1 MGGVFNRAILT
12 SLMKEE
18 NNTMKQEFT
27 SANTS
32 INKNKIPALFTMSK
46 VTFEPDTVNFDIGGG
61 RYDTATDYLRG
72 LCVRN
77 LVWDKYNRAE
87 KWNKNVINELVMCGG
102 ADTVTISNVLNVI
115 KEQEIRHELLE
126 MAYAFSKPT
135 AAIYITVYEGD
146 KTGIGK
152 QTKTDCYQLNRKTAG
167 YIEEISMVFPNVER
181 HGKLIICNKI
191 GDKYNV

>member
-1 MGGVFNRAILT
+1 
-12 SLMKEE
+12 
-18 NNTMKQEFT
+18 MKQEFT

-32 INKNKIPALFTMSK
+32 INNKKIPALFTMSK
-46 VTFEPDTVNFDIGGG
+46 ATFEPDTVNFDIGGG
-61 RYDTATDYLRG
+61 KYDTATDYLYG
-72 LCVRN
+72 LGVRSF
-77 LVWDKYNRAE
+77 VWDKYNRTE
-87 KWNKNVINELVMCGG
+87 KWNKNVINTLIMCGG

-115 KEQEIRHELLE
+115 KEQENRHELLE
-126 MAYAFSKPT
+126 MAYVFSKPT
-135 AAIYITVYEGD
+135 ATIYITVYEGD

-167 YIEEISMVFPNVER
+167 YIEEISMVFPHVER

>member
-1 MGGVFNRAILT
+1 MSGVFNRAILT

-32 INKNKIPALFTMSK
+32 INSKKIPALFTMSK
-46 VTFEPDTVNFDIGGG
+46 ATFEPDTVNFDIGGG
-61 RYDTATDYLRG
+61 KYDTATDYLYSLG
-72 LCVRN
+72 VRN
-77 LVWDKYNRAE
+77 FVWDKYNRAE
-87 KWNKNVINELVMCGG
+87 KWNKNTLNALVMCGG

-115 KEQEIRHELLE
+115 KEQENRHEVLE
-126 MAYAFSKPT
+126 MAFAFSKPT
-135 AAIYITVYEGD
+135 ATIYITVYEGD
-146 KTGIGK
+146 KSGIGK
-152 QTKTDCYQLNRKTAG
+152 QTKADCYQLNRPTAD
-167 YIEEISMVFPNVER
+167 YLEEISMIFPHVER